1 MASCCLAL
9 AIVCRTICWWPKC
22 TPSKKPMARQTFLP
36 ADCSSRWA
44 WIIFI
49 PCNYLASS
57 CGQCQKRDDAL
68 LQLRCSQLEN
78 IFEWNGIGGVK
89 LARSYS
95 SQRRQ
100 VRAAAQFFAK
110 IVSEAAHIGPLRAC
124 NPKPAGRLLV
134 SAEAEAVNMDQPRLP
149 LHFQAFA

>member
-1 MASCCLAL
+1 MH
-9 AIVCRTICWWPKC
+9 AIEEADGQADFSARRLQFARGVDYLH
-22 TPSKKPMARQTFLP
+22 PMQLFSLFA
-36 ADCSSRWA
+36 
-44 WIIFI
+44 
-49 PCNYLASS
+49 
-57 CGQCQKRDDAL
+57 CGQCVKRDDAL

-100 VRAAAQFFAK
+100 MRAAAQFFPK
-110 IVSEAAHIGPLRAC
+110 FMSEAAHIGSLRAC
-124 NPKPAGRLLV
+124 NPEPANRLLV

-149 LHFQAFA
+149 LHLQAFAREFIQRHSAL